1 MIEPER
7 RKEKNEIGKTFPQ
20 RENEDGQLGLET
32 KEKKMMMMR
41 TKRRQQE
48 WRERED
54 R

>member
-20 RENEDGQLGLET
+20 RENEDGQPGLET
-32 KEKKMMMMR
+32 DEKKMMMR
-41 TKRRQQE
+41 TKRKQQE